1 MRIVLAGADRQVL
14 QDRYDLDVM
23 TWPERQVV
31 ARARDV
37 KGHTRIAYEFAPT
50 KTYQVQVFPMRH
62 RPVSQLF
69 LGVVPMVTLYAPVKP
84 ERVTAVTFIDH
95 VVWPPALVTDD
106 GLHVA
111 CYMNIRAAMLAYCR
125 WDSVGTIRRI
135 RRDRLFAEV
144 DPSLRDWVK
153 SSTDFGPVSSALH
166 TPPPGFHA
174 AGSFKHRAF
183 SSGVLQL
190 TFFASD
196 DAPLRYIAD
205 IDIDEADG
213 LRHVFEVLDHKATG
227 AQTHPYDIHQILT
240 FHHRLDPGYR
250 LVV

>member
-14 QDRYDLDVM
+14 QDRYDLDVV

-37 KGHTRIAYEFAPT
+37 KGHARLAYEFAPT
-50 KTYQVQVFPMRH
+50 KTYRVQVFPMRH
-62 RPVSQLF
+62 RDVSQTF
-69 LGVVPMVTLYAPVKP
+69 LGVVPMVTLYAPAKP
-84 ERVTAVTFIDH
+84 ERVTGVEFTIETGM
-95 VVWPPALVTDD
+95 PTDD
-106 GLHVA
+106 TLHSA
-111 CYMNIRAAMLAYCR
+111 CFLNIRAAMLAYCR
-125 WDSVGTIRRI
+125 WDLVGTITRI

-153 SSTDFGPVSSALH
+153 SSMDFGPVSGALH

-213 LRHVFEVLDHKATG
+213 LRHVFEVLDHKVTG
-227 AQTHPYDIHQILT
+227 GQTHPYDIHQILT